1 VSEEERTSFGM
12 RSSIVHSGSMRGA
25 NEARVKELQRLSE
38 QHCGWSPDSSQGDF
52 HPPSQRKPSPFLQ
65 LFWGAT
71 QCESS

>member
-1 VSEEERTSFGM
+1 
-12 RSSIVHSGSMRGA
+12 
-25 NEARVKELQRLSE
+25 LQRLSE

-71 QCESS
+71 QCV